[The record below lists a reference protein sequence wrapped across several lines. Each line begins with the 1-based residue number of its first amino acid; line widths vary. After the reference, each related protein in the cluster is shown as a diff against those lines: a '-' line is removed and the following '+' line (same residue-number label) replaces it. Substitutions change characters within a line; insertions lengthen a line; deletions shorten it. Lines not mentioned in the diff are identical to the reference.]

1 MATNAVLFADVDG
14 VLNSFESQSWGTA
27 PRALLLPECVK
38 HFNSIIEA
46 TEAKIVL
53 SSSWRYYILSGHMT
67 VRGFEYL
74 LRSHGVR
81 GELIG
86 HTCADDEADERGEQ
100 IRLWKRTNLGTLHP
114 YVVIDDFDDGIS
126 SRGLNFVQTNGAIG
140 LTEADA
146 RRAIELIERQKMPR
160 FNDA

>member
-1 MATNAVLFADVDG
+1 MTASPILFADVDG
-14 VLNSFESQSWGTA
+14 VLNSFESQTWGTA

-53 SSSWRYYILSGHMT
+53 SSSWRYYILQDNMT
-67 VRGFEYL
+67 LLGFEHL

-81 GELIG
+81 GSLIG
-86 HTCADDEADERGEQ
+86 CTCHDDEADERGEQ
-100 IRLWKRTNLGTLHP
+100 IRLWKKANLEPFQP

-126 SRGLNFVQTNGAIG
+126 SRGLRFVQTNGAVG

-146 RRAIELIERQKMPR
+146 RRAIGLIERQKIEL
-160 FNDA
+160 